1 MEGYHSLWKVASFV
15 EGWYTSFDEWPEP
28 RRPARTPRGFGG
40 DYASRR
46 FAESVDLAT
55 TPALASKDV
64 GLMSHWPPPGDR
76 KVPRREGEY
85 SIPRAKPP
93 EPEPPPSTV
102 SPAEISTVGEIV
114 ARLELQLGQ
123 RLEDN
128 LNIRLARIEAAAAGH
143 PAVAQLSAE
152 LTLSQRKGKFWKA
165 LGAVLALCGALAGS
179 VTTKVVV
186 DPPQSQASAD
196 EVVDRVDALEE
207 RFARIERKLD
217 RLLPP

>member
-1 MEGYHSLWKVASFV
+1 
-15 EGWYTSFDEWPEP
+15 
-28 RRPARTPRGFGG
+28 
-40 DYASRR
+40 
-46 FAESVDLAT
+46 
-55 TPALASKDV
+55 
-64 GLMSHWPPPGDR
+64 MSHWPPPGDR

-85 SIPRAKPP
+85 SIPRAKAP
-93 EPEPPPSTV
+93 EPDPTPVV

-114 ARLELQLGQ
+114 ARLETQLGQ

-186 DPPQSQASAD
+186 DPPGQTQGESASAAA
-196 EVVDRVDALEE
+196 VVDRVDALEE